1 MATVS
6 DIMAKKGTRVWT
18 VGPEATVLRA
28 AQLMNEQKIGALVVT
43 DGDRIVGMFTERDV
57 LRRVVGEERAPAST
71 SVADVMTTEVACCS
85 AGTPMEEARA
95 AMKNRRVRHLPVVDE
110 DGRLS
115 GLISIGDV
123 NAYDS
128 ANQEQTIFWLQEY
141 MRGRV

>member
-18 VGPEATVLRA
+18 VSPEATVLRA
-28 AQLMNEQKIGALVVT
+28 AQLMNEHKIGALVVLH
-43 DGDRIVGMFTERDV
+43 DDRIVGMFTERDV

-85 AGTPMEEARA
+85 ARTPLEEARA
-95 AMKNRRVRHLPVVDE
+95 AMKNKRVRHLPVVDE
-110 DGRLS
+110 EGRLH

-123 NAYDS
+123 NAFDA

-141 MRGRV
+141 MHGRV